1 MFCQAS
7 KTICCSLD
15 DKLRFS
21 MVQRSCI
28 LCKHNNLQ
36 VISDQ
41 VRDSKK
47 HGVVRCLKC
56 EHVQLHPIPSPE
68 EDKIFYDKDLQNKN
82 IKYYGS
88 IEDHRK
94 KSIDDTLRRW
104 KLVQKITP
112 KKGKILEIGAGHGF
126 FVELAHNS
134 GFKITGIEISK
145 EKREMAKK
153 VTKAEILDIDIN
165 FQEPNVKNFDTI
177 VLFHVLEHITNPFT
191 FLKKIRNMLKPQG
204 KIVVE
209 VPNCDDFQLE
219 LNDAYRNFYW
229 QRAHL
234 HYFTP
239 KILKSVLN
247 RSGFKTEI
255 MGVQRYSIEN
265 MFSWKLTNK
274 PQLNEP
280 TYSLPK
286 PFEWIEQSYK
296 SHLEKKLKCDTLVA
310 IGTNPKTNNA

>member
-1 MFCQAS
+1 MKNQ
-7 KTICCSLD
+7 
-15 DKLRFS
+15 
-21 MVQRSCI
+21 SCT
-28 LCKHNNLQ
+28 LCKHKDLHI
-36 VISDQ
+36 ISNR
-41 VRDSKK
+41 VRDSNRHK
-47 HGVVRCLKC
+47 VLKC
-56 EHVQLHPIPSPE
+56 LGCGHVQLYPTPSPE

-112 KKGKILEIGAGHGF
+112 KRGKILEIGSGHGF
-126 FVELAHNS
+126 FVELAHNNN
-134 GFKITGIEISK
+134 FKITGIEISK
-145 EKREMAKK
+145 EKRNMSKK
-153 VTKAEILDIDIN
+153 VTDAEILDIDIN
-165 FQEPNVKNFDTI
+165 FQELDIKDFDTI
-177 VLFHVLEHITNPFT
+177 VMFHVLEHITNPFP

-209 VPNCDDFQLE
+209 VPNCNDFQLD

-239 KILKSVLN
+239 KILKKALN
-247 RSGFKTEI
+247 KTGFKTEI
-255 MGVQRYSIEN
+255 IGVQRYSIEN

-280 TYSLPK
+280 TYNLPK
-286 PFEWIEQSYK
+286 LYEWIELTYK
-296 SHLEKKLKCDTLVA
+296 NHLEKKLKCDTLVA
-310 IGTNPKTNNA
+310 IGINPKTNNM